1 MKLRC
6 NLGAKLKENCA
17 SHKTDVLWLRTINK
31 RDYLVC
37 KDHRGGFE
45 DANSERSLPRVS
57 KDGKRSN

>member
-17 SHKTDVLWLRTINK
+17 SFKTDVLWLRTINK

-37 KDHRGGFE
+37 KDHRGGF
-45 DANSERSLPRVS
+45 DNAKSEGIISRVQ
-57 KDGKRSN
+57 KDRNRAS